1 MHFKT
6 LIAGVVSLPLT
17 FMVDVMKYIF
27 QDWEFAGWICIAV
40 IIDTVASMAKHW
52 VHKDLNSEDFWNK
65 FAKKIFVYIIL
76 MITSNLLVNYTV
88 NGNIIGTTQWI
99 GEYLCI
105 MMLIREAISI
115 FENVNGIMPVVPSS
129 ILKRLKDFNEKGE
142 YIKKDEKN
150 N

>member
-1 MHFKT
+1 MHVKT
-6 LIAGVVSLPLT
+6 IIALTVAFPLT
-17 FMVDVMKYIF
+17 FMVDIMKYIF
-27 QDWEFAGWICIAV
+27 QDWEFAKWICLAV
-40 IIDTVASMAKHW
+40 LIDTLCSMVKHW
-52 VHKDLNSEDFWNK
+52 IQKDFNSEDFWHG

-142 YIKKDEKN
+142 YIKKDEKDN
-150 N
+150 